1 MNYSQP
7 EHDREQRPFESE
19 QFVQNNSEHGLDQ
32 TLIMGTHPGAGSPAL
47 QRISQGVMNGESP
60 IQFMDAINA
69 DNSAMG
75 NRAFLQ
81 FVGGLYQQHQTMDAH
96 GIAKAGLKGPGRTL
110 THQNKIQQAFG
121 HHDVSDMRE
130 HTGPGARTALTTLGA
145 EGYASH
151 GRMAIADT
159 PDLYTQAHEA
169 AHGVQQAAL
178 GDSLQLKGGIGEAGD
193 RYETHADAVAEKV
206 VRGESVEGLLDEVA
220 GGPTVVADSP
230 VTTATGPVQMMYTD
244 KDSEDEEE
252 DGARLMMTLMG
263 HAIEVKKGGRWG
275 RGRANPSRPSG
286 NAEALAQATTKP
298 QETKVGR
305 EMRTPAATPGPVKVK
320 QKQPHRVQVGKEGA
334 KQGKITQA
342 GKGGAK
348 KGGKLALD
356 QMPGLRDMFL
366 SRAINHLIT
375 GELHQLDSMVGDE
388 GCQLRTPFT
397 LDLYELVQDQLK
409 ESVYQSSAGDLVG
422 EYRKTT
428 DEEQTSVIERM
439 KEIERMR
446 VGSTDRQRYDDAMSE
461 FIRSNALQTSVI
473 AKSGLYEEL
482 FNYLM
487 TAIEHSWP
495 GAREYLEYLASET
508 IFWGNKIDPFGV
520 SMGPFTEPIFPDAI
534 LSKRKA
540 AQAEYSKN
548 YFVKALSELLRVKG
562 IKVESKKIV
571 AGYSK
576 QGEEERIF
584 EIPTS
589 DPENILSMLLY
600 SIQLCTATKPAKN
613 KDLPLMQCW
622 ESLRSLIPMF
632 HAKGRPI
639 IVNLRRIIS
648 VGPEEEPV
656 YTSDLCES
664 LFYEPSPDGY
674 RYQPNPSMEQQQQG
688 AFVISGFSMLRH
700 GDRKMREGGLNIA
713 PWLFEEDPKKF
724 KEGFTSAPVS
734 KLIFIGGIKHPPL
747 NVGAAGAKALALS
760 PGESVQSGNKT
771 KTREFGGSSENSFPY
786 AEALHRMVLERLGQT
801 GMTRAGQRWLTPDYQ
816 LTGAA
821 KDLVFPDQCP
831 IDITGSQPQAA
842 MNIAEEFQLLLRLAE
857 AGNQSDVR
865 YAMDSRE
872 APGEVI
878 RLANQ
883 TIPFSIKHIYAS
895 TFQHENAI
903 SQRYARESEGVKAGR
918 RHRISELF
926 RNYH

>member
-7 EHDREQRPFESE
+7 EHDREQRPSELE

-32 TLIMGTHPGAGSPAL
+32 TFIKGTHPGAGSPAL

-69 DNSAMG
+69 GNSAMG

-81 FVGGLYQQHQTMDAH
+81 FVGGLYQQRQTMDTH

-121 HHDVSDMRE
+121 HHDVSGMRE

-151 GRMAIADT
+151 GRMAFAES

-178 GDSLQLKGGIGEAGD
+178 GSRMQLPGGIGVAGD
-193 RYETHADAVAEKV
+193 RYERQADAVADAV
-206 VRGESVEGLLDEVA
+206 VRGQSAEPLLDEMVGHSTQVA
-220 GGPTVVADSP
+220 PLAATAD
-230 VTTATGPVQMMYTD
+230 APVQMKWPDKNLEDLTMEEFEATIQEMTD
-244 KDSEDEEE
+244 KELDDAWEE
-252 DGARLMMTLMG
+252 LTLLIEIMDLEEQIG
-263 HAIEVKKGGRWG
+263 EEVK
-275 RGRANPSRPSG
+275 P
-286 NAEALAQATTKP
+286 KP
-298 QETKVGR
+298 QAQVKKEKKGKPQLTKEER
-305 EMRTPAATPGPVKVK
+305 EAARQARTK
-320 QKQPHRVQVGKEGA
+320 QSREKDGA
-334 KQGKITQA
+334 KQA
-342 GKGGAK
+342 AK
-348 KGGKLALD
+348 LTLD

-397 LDLYELVQDQLK
+397 LDLHELVQDQLK
-409 ESVYQSSAGDLVG
+409 QSAYQSSAGDLVG
-422 EYRKTT
+422 EYRQTT
-428 DEEQTSVIERM
+428 DKEQASVIVRM

-446 VGSTDRQRYDDAMSE
+446 VGSPDKQRYEDAMSE
-461 FIRSNALQTSVI
+461 FIRSNALQASMI
-473 AKSGLYEEL
+473 AKSGCYEDL

-487 TAIEHSWP
+487 TAIERSWP
-495 GAREYLEYLASET
+495 GAGDYLEYLASET
-508 IFWGNKIDPFGV
+508 IFWGNRIDPFGV

-540 AQAEYSKN
+540 VQAEYSKK

-571 AGYSK
+571 AGYSR
-576 QGEEERIF
+576 QGEEERLF

-613 KDLPLMQCW
+613 RDLPLMQCW

-648 VGPEEEPV
+648 AGPEEEPV

-688 AFVISGFSMLRH
+688 AFVVSGFSMLRH
-700 GDRKMREGGLNIA
+700 GDLKMREGGLNIA
-713 PWLFEEDPKKF
+713 SWLFEEDPKKF
-724 KEGFTSAPVS
+724 KKGFTSAPVS

-747 NVGAAGAKALALS
+747 NVGATGAKALALS
-760 PGESVQSGNKT
+760 PEESERSSNKT
-771 KTREFGGSSENSFPY
+771 KTREFGGNSENSFPY
-786 AEALHRMVLERLGQT
+786 AEALHRIVLERLGQKDRT
-801 GMTRAGQRWLTPDYQ
+801 KAGQRWLTTDYQ
-816 LTGAA
+816 LTEAA
-821 KDLVFPDQCP
+821 KDIVFPDQCP
-831 IDITGSQPQAA
+831 IDITCSQPQAA

-857 AGNQSDVR
+857 AANQSDVR
-865 YAMDSRE
+865 YAMESRE

-903 SQRYARESEGVKAGR
+903 SQHYARKSEGVKAGR
-918 RHRISELF
+918 RHKISELF